1 MSVPDIIM
9 PPFIDWIDE
18 HISLIL
24 VIILTLAVV
33 YAIWQDGYERGRKV
47 GYRSGFIN
55 GIAHDIQ
62 TKAIPGTNDHFITEA
77 QRNLLAQRD
86 RNRPYDTDEMP

>member
-1 MSVPDIIM
+1 MSVPDIIHEVIKWM
-9 PPFIDWIDE
+9 SE

-24 VIILTLAVV
+24 VIVLTLAVI
-33 YAIWQDGYERGRKV
+33 YAIWEDGYERGRRV
-47 GYRSGFIN
+47 GYRAGFIN